1 MFCRR
6 PLRKQAPSSRRQTHP
21 MNNPGDNAGRAAADA
36 EAAAALRQNFL
47 GAMRHAACTVS
58 VVTTNGPAGRF
69 GLTVSAMSSVSA
81 DGPTPTL
88 LVCINHSSASAD
100 ALLANGVF
108 CVNVLR
114 DDQAYVSESFARRSP
129 PASGT
134 DSAAAPDKFAVANWT
149 TLITGAPRIVDPLVA
164 FDCRVQSVERVGTH
178 FVVVGAVAG
187 VFVSP
192 SGGAPLIYANRAY
205 GTPQRLARQNTVP
218 TATAGALSLG
228 CVQNLA
234 PALLPRLIAQMTA
247 EQPQLGIALLEGD
260 QHFVLGSLRS
270 GEIDLAVLYERELPG
285 DIAILAAAELDTYVL
300 LPRDHRL
307 AAQPAIALGDLAAEH
322 LILHDLAPMREYC
335 LALFRDSGRVP
346 VVGYRTTSFEMVRGM
361 VANGLGYS
369 LLDTRPA
376 SDISYDGGAL
386 VTRPLAGA
394 VARHR
399 MVLAHRAG
407 RALASAEL
415 AFAAHCREVF
425 GEHRY

>member
-1 MFCRR
+1 
-6 PLRKQAPSSRRQTHP
+6 
-21 MNNPGDNAGRAAADA
+21 MNNPGDNAGRAAAHA
-36 EAAAALRQNFL
+36 EAAAALRQHFL
-47 GAMRHAACTVS
+47 SAMRHAACTVS

-81 DGPTPTL
+81 DGPAPTL
-88 LVCINHSSASAD
+88 LVCINQSSTSAD

-114 DDQAYVSESFARRSP
+114 DDQAYVSESFARRAAPNSGPGSSP
-129 PASGT
+129 

-205 GTPQRLARQNTVP
+205 GTPQRLARHNTGP

-234 PALLPRLIAQMTA
+234 PALLPRLIAQMMA

-270 GEIDLAVLYERELPG
+270 GEIDLAVLYDRELP
-285 DIAILAAAELDTYVL
+285 DDVATLATADLDTYVL
-300 LPRDHRL
+300 LPRDHPL
-307 AAQPAIALGDLAAEH
+307 ATRSMIELGDLAGEP
-322 LILHDLAPMREYC
+322 LVLHDLAPTREHC
-335 LALFRDSGRVP
+335 LALFRASGLVP

-369 LLDTRPA
+369 LLGTRPA
-376 SDISYDGGAL
+376 NDIAYDGGAL

-394 VARHR
+394 VAPHR
-399 MVLAHRAG
+399 MVLAHRKG
-407 RALASAEL
+407 RALSPAEL
-415 AFAAHCREVF
+415 AFAEHCRKVF
-425 GEHRY
+425 GEHRR